1 VPRDRTPSDELA
13 YVVASCAVRLPLQ
26 FSGAESERALRSTT
40 PESWGQ
46 SSLIYRLP
54 VIVIGEDGE
63 GTINDRTI
71 RYTPQRG
78 LEVLRS

>member
-1 VPRDRTPSDELA
+1 
-13 YVVASCAVRLPLQ
+13 VRLPPE
-26 FSGAESERALRSTT
+26 FSGAESKRALRTAT
-40 PESWGQ
+40 PEPWGQ

-54 VIVIGEDGE
+54 VGEDGE
-63 GTINDRTI
+63 GTINERTI